1 MTKHDEYGWDR
12 VEKKK
17 EPDPDLQYLKLRAK
31 QARPA
36 RYALYALVVVG
47 ILILYMLMNP
57 IQQSIQ
63 APTVDFNPAGKQAA
77 WKLTDSWL
85 TDGKPLGTNP
95 SIISWDGSEEHSF
108 SGQKGLVTGV
118 DHQFTV
124 RTDLGWWTV
133 DTVVKKHGGG
143 LIGSPSVKRRAG
155 LPKSATNGDTNTE
168 WAGTLDHMEVSEA
181 LDRLCVQWG
190 QALAGSDADLL
201 TTLMKD
207 PDPNAVYTPLRLGGV
222 DLVQTGIAAYLK
234 RGTIDKDENTS
245 DRGVVRVTLTLK
257 SREENSSAA
266 STVAYD
272 VLVADPDAQPR
283 ILAWGAPGSGPDL
296 KEYSNAR

>member
-1 MTKHDEYGWDR
+1 MAKHDEYGWSR
-12 VEKKK
+12 VEKNK

-57 IQQSIQ
+57 IQQQIQ

-85 TDGKPLGTNP
+85 ADGKPLGANP
-95 SIISWDGSEEHSF
+95 SIVSWDGSEEHSF
-108 SGQKGLVTGV
+108 SGQKGTITGV

-124 RTDLGWWTV
+124 STDLGWWTV

-155 LPKSATNGDTNTE
+155 LPKSVTNGDTNTE
-168 WAGTLDHMEVSEA
+168 WAGTLDHMES
-181 LDRLCVQWG
+181 
-190 QALAGSDADLL
+190 
-201 TTLMKD
+201 
-207 PDPNAVYTPLRLGGV
+207 
-222 DLVQTGIAAYLK
+222 
-234 RGTIDKDENTS
+234 TS
-245 DRGVVRVTLTLK
+245 
-257 SREENSSAA
+257 SS
-266 STVAYD
+266 
-272 VLVADPDAQPR
+272 LH
-283 ILAWGAPGSGPDL
+283 
-296 KEYSNAR
+296 